1 MNQTPI
7 YRVSEEIK
15 SLKKGGDI
23 VKMSKPGFLVIL
35 IFTAAA
41 FLSFYAEPAQ
51 SADPLAPRVSAD
63 KLAEAK
69 GLKNAVASNAK
80 TVADAKGIYAG
91 KGACLSCHGEAG
103 KGDGAAG
110 ASFNPKPR
118 NFADINWQKAR
129 TDGEIFWA
137 ITHGTDFGMLAYENM
152 LSKEERWT
160 LVNYIRE
167 FGKPI
172 EANNKK

>member
-7 YRVSEEIK
+7 YRASGEIK

-118 NFADINWQKAR
+118 DFPVVQLHKSR
-129 TDGEIFWA
+129 TNEQRF
-137 ITHGTDFGMLAYENM
+137 
-152 LSKEERWT
+152 R
-160 LVNYIRE
+160 
-167 FGKPI
+167 
-172 EANNKK
+172 

>member
-1 MNQTPI
+1 M
-7 YRVSEEIK
+7 
-15 SLKKGGDI
+15 
-23 VKMSKPGFLVIL
+23 
-35 IFTAAA
+35 
-41 FLSFYAEPAQ
+41 
-51 SADPLAPRVSAD
+51 
-63 KLAEAK
+63 AEAK

-118 NFADINWQKAR
+118 DFTDVKWQKAR